1 MHKQYEVMQRIMELL
16 PTMEEGL
23 VYARQKMLPGEMQQ
37 TTNMLYDVTA
47 AFSGIEGAL
56 AGLDIEKDNLNEKA
70 SKLRRALDIIAGDQE
85 SNEGKQVLE
94 IMQFTLEPAFKGWKE
109 ELEQVIVKTAGH

>member
-1 MHKQYEVMQRIMELL
+1 MQRIMELL
-16 PTMEEGL
+16 PTMEEGV

-47 AFSGIEGAL
+47 AFSGIAEAF
-56 AGLDIEKDNLNEKA
+56 AGLDIENDNLNEKA
-70 SKLRRALDIIAGDQE
+70 SKLRRALDIIAGDYE
-85 SNEGKQVLE
+85 RNEGKQVAE